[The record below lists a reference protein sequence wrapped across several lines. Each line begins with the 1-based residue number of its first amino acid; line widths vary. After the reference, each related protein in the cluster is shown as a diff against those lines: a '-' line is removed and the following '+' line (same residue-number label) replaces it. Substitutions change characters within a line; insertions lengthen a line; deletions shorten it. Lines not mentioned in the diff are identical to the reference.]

1 MNELIINKKDLINN
15 INEIKSRESKND
27 YTIIA
32 VVKGNGYGMDM
43 IQLVNTLIEHE
54 INFFA
59 VAAVDE
65 ALKLRKAGI
74 KEIIILLT
82 PILDKEIV
90 RELIKNDIVLTI
102 DSEDSAKVASDISR
116 ETNLNVTAHIKIE
129 NSIFKTY

>member
-116 ETNLNVTAHIKIE
+116 ETNLNVTR
-129 NSIFKTY
+129 